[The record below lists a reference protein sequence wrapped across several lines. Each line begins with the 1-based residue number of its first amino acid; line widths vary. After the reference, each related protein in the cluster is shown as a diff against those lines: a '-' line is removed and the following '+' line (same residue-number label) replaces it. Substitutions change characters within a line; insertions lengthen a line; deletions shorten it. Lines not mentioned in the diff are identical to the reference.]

1 MSLTSEQIRV
11 IESIINE
18 SNLTIPSLKDDL
30 LDHLC
35 CDVEDKMAKGEN
47 FRDAAQQSV
56 VDLAPN
62 GFEQIQ
68 YETEYLL
75 NIHKTISMKKLMFLI
90 GLATS
95 ISMTMG
101 LMMKLL
107 HMPGGEELVNFGFL
121 AFALIFLPMLTF
133 SRYKENQG
141 KFSYEKAK
149 IVFGFLSALFTGLA
163 VLFKMK
169 MDLDIST
176 VMLMTG
182 ASLFSFGFLP
192 LQFFTMY
199 RKSIR
204 HSIS

>member
-1 MSLTSEQIRV
+1 MDLSPGQIRA
-11 IESIINE
+11 IQSIIDD
-18 SNLTIPSLKDDL
+18 SNLTMLSLKEDL

-35 CDVEDKMAKGEN
+35 CEVEDSMDKGES
-47 FRDAAQQSV
+47 FEESLQRAV
-56 VDLAPN
+56 IKLAPN
-62 GFEQIQ
+62 GLEHIQ
-68 YETEYLL
+68 HETEYLL
-75 NIHKTISMKKLMFLI
+75 QSQTIIPMKKLMFLI
-90 GLATS
+90 GLTTS
-95 ISMTMG
+95 MSMTMG
-101 LMMKLL
+101 LMMKFL

-121 AFALIFLPMLTF
+121 AFALLFLPMLTF
-133 SRYKENQG
+133 SRYKENPG
-141 KFSYEKAK
+141 KLSYEKVK

-163 VLFKMK
+163 VLFKMT

-182 ASLFSFGFLP
+182 ASIFSFGFLP

>member
-1 MSLTSEQIRV
+1 MNLGSEQIRT
-11 IESIINE
+11 IESIIDE
-18 SNLTIPSLKDDL
+18 SNLTILSLKEDL

-35 CDVEDKMAKGEN
+35 CEVENKMEKGQN
-47 FRDAAQQSV
+47 FEEAVQWSV
-56 VDLAPN
+56 RQLAPN
-62 GFEQIQ
+62 GFDQIQ

-75 NIHKTISMKKLMFLI
+75 ESHKIIPMKKLMFLI

-95 ISMTMG
+95 MSMTMG
-101 LMMKLL
+101 LMMKFL

-121 AFALIFLPMLTF
+121 AFALLFLPMLTF
-133 SRYKENQG
+133 SRYKENPG
-141 KFSYEKAK
+141 KLSYEKVK

-163 VLFKMK
+163 VLFKMT

-182 ASLFSFGFLP
+182 ASVFSFGFLP